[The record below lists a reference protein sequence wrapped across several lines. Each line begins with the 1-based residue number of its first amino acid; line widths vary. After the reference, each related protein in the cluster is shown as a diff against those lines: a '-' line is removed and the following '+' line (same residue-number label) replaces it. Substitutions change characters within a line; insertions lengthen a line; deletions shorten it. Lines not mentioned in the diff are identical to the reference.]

1 MSLTVGL
8 IAGEASGDALGAGL
22 IAALRQ
28 RYPEA
33 RFVGVAGPRMQQ
45 AGCEAWFDAEELA
58 VMGLVE
64 VLRHLPRLLRLRR
77 RLFKR
82 LLALRPDV
90 VIGIDAPDF
99 NLGLERRL
107 KRQGIATV
115 HYVSP
120 SVWAWRPKRV
130 RLIEAAADQV
140 LCLLPFEP
148 ACYAQSRCQ
157 AIFVGHPLAD
167 QLTPSPDRE
176 ALRQRLGLATETPVV
191 ALLPGSRRGE
201 LQRHGELFLQA
212 VQSLQ
217 QRMGPLQ
224 LLIPAASRQRE
235 QQLKDLLQ
243 AHGQG
248 LDVQL
253 SCDAS
258 IDFLQAAD
266 VALVASGTATLE
278 TMLIETPMVVAYKMA
293 PLTAWLLRRF
303 GLLRS
308 RFVALPNLIAGK
320 AIVAERLQEEATAER
335 IAKDLHG
342 LLQGAGELQRVEFQR
357 QRDVLRQQADQ
368 RAADA
373 VVGLIQRQRQGAA

>member
-22 IAALRQ
+22 IEALRQ
-28 RYPEA
+28 RHPEA
-33 RFVGVAGPRMQQ
+33 RFVGVAGPRMQK
-45 AGCEAWFDAEELA
+45 AGCEAWFEAEELA

-64 VLRHLPRLLRLRR
+64 VLKHLPRLLRLRR
-77 RLFKR
+77 RLLKR

-90 VIGIDAPDF
+90 VVGIDAPDF

-130 RLIEAAADQV
+130 RVVEAAADQV

-148 ACYAQSRCQ
+148 DCYAQTDCQ
-157 AIFVGHPLAD
+157 AVFVGHPLAD
-167 QLTPSPDRE
+167 QLTPSPDRD
-176 ALRQRLGLATETPVV
+176 ALRHRLGLAAGNPVL

-201 LQRHGELFLQA
+201 LQRHGELFLQTA
-212 VQSLQ
+212 RLLQ
-217 QRMGPLQ
+217 ARTGPLQ
-224 LLIPAASRQRE
+224 VLIPAASSQRE
-235 QQLKDLLQ
+235 QQLRELLQ

-248 LDVQL
+248 LNVEL
-253 SCDAS
+253 RREAS
-258 IDFLQAAD
+258 IEFLQAAD

-278 TMLIETPMVVAYKMA
+278 TMLIETPMVVAYRMA

-320 AIVAERLQEEATAER
+320 AIVSERLQEAARADLIAE
-335 IAKDLHG
+335 DLHR
-342 LLQGAGELQRVEFQR
+342 LFDAAGQTQRSAFQR

-373 VVGLIQRQRQGAA
+373 VLGLIQRHRQGAV